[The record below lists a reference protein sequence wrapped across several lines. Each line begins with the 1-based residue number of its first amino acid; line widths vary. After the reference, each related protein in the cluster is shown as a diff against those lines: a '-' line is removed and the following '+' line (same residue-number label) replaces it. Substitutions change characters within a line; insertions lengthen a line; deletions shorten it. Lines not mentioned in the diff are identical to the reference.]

1 MGYSK
6 VSKILGLGVLG
17 ASVAVTAGAADLST
31 EEVIVT
37 GTKRAPSQQDLG
49 IAVTTLTATQ
59 IDNTSTNNVTA
70 LTELAPN
77 VTITKQTGINAVV
90 GDIRG
95 TGNISMLVTT
105 DPSV

>member
-1 MGYSK
+1 
-6 VSKILGLGVLG
+6 
-17 ASVAVTAGAADLST
+17 
-31 EEVIVT
+31 
-37 GTKRAPSQQDLG
+37 
-49 IAVTTLTATQ
+49 LTATQ
-59 IDNTSTNNVTA
+59 IDNTFTNNVTA

-77 VTITKQTGINAVV
+77 ATITKQTGINAVV